1 MKKWYSSFLTIAINS
16 LKSQIAT
23 LENLT
28 KIYNK
33 KSPLD
38 YFTGANIFF
47 ERFKVI
53 QEEIHQ
59 GKFSPTSY
67 RISESLKMIQEF

>member
-1 MKKWYSSFLTIAINS
+1 MTIAINF

-23 LENLT
+23 LEKPNKNLH
-28 KIYNK
+28 K

-53 QEEIHQ
+53 QEEIQ
-59 GKFSPTSY
+59 DGKIFANV
-67 RISESLKMIQEF
+67 

>member
-1 MKKWYSSFLTIAINS
+1 MINS

-28 KIYNK
+28 KAYNK

-38 YFTGANIFF
+38 NFTGANIFF

-53 QEEIHQ
+53 QEEIGA
-59 GKFSPTSY
+59 GK
-67 RISESLKMIQEF
+67 ISVSD